1 LDAESRPAWQERTEG
16 FRAFSAAK
24 VDLSW
29 PEEPVSA
36 AHPAAVR
43 GPAASAARSAGRLAA
58 AAGLLLLAVAAG
70 VALSRH
76 PLPLTLV
83 FAFGFGLL
91 GTLALALA
99 RYDTAVAL
107 GIFLLAA
114 VRIEPAPADLIFF
127 VVIAVALVTGRFDL
141 RRAPLTVTLLLGVF
155 LALNMLASVE
165 LIDVGRGVRFFA
177 ITLYLAV
184 FALWLTGYVRSA
196 YTARVVLR
204 AYVAAAVVSAGL
216 AVLALFVAFPGHHVF
231 VLGPRAQGLFKDP
244 NVLGPFLVPAALLV
258 LEETV
263 APRLLRARL
272 VTKAALLSILTVGIL
287 FSFSRAAWLNLV
299 VGAFIMFCV
308 LAMRRG
314 GGRRAVTFVVTA
326 VSAMAVL
333 FAALAVT
340 SSFAFLSERARFQA
354 YDVQR
359 FGAQL
364 SGIELAAKYPLGV
377 GPGQFEEISPI
388 SAHST
393 YVRALSEE
401 GVLGLLVLLALLL
414 LTLGLA
420 GRNAVL
426 GRDTYGIGSAALL
439 AAWCGLLANSVF
451 IDTVHWRHLWLV
463 AALIWAGAARPFAG
477 VPLQSLSS
485 PRSTRSESFGRR

>member
-1 LDAESRPAWQERTEG
+1 
-16 FRAFSAAK
+16 
-24 VDLSW
+24 
-29 PEEPVSA
+29 VSA
-36 AHPAAVR
+36 AHPAAVH
-43 GPAASAARSAGRLAA
+43 GPAASAARSTGRLAA
-58 AAGLLLLAVAAG
+58 AAALLLLAVAAG
-70 VALSRH
+70 VVLSRH
-76 PLPLTLV
+76 PLPLTVVL
-83 FAFGFGLL
+83 AFGFGLL

-99 RYDTAVAL
+99 RYNTAVAL

-114 VRIEPAPADLIFF
+114 VRIEPAPADLILF

-141 RRAPLTVTLLLGVF
+141 RRVPLIVTVLLGVF

-165 LIDVGRGVRFFA
+165 LVDVGRGVTFFA
-177 ITLYLAV
+177 ITLYLVA
-184 FALWLTGYVRSA
+184 FSLWLTSYVRSA

-204 AYVAAAVVSAGL
+204 AYVAAAVVSAAV
-216 AVLALFVAFPGHHVF
+216 AVLALFVAFPGHHLF
-231 VLGPRAQGLFKDP
+231 VNGPRAQGLFKDP
-244 NVLGPFLVPAALLV
+244 NVLGPFLVPAALLL

-272 VTKAALLSILTVGIL
+272 ATKVALISILTVGIL

-299 VGAFIMFCV
+299 VGAFVMFSV
-308 LAMRRG
+308 LALRRG
-314 GGRRAVTFVVTA
+314 GGRRAVTFIVAA
-326 VSAMAVL
+326 VSATAVL

-364 SGIELAAKYPLGV
+364 SGVELATKYPLGI
-377 GPGQFEEISPI
+377 GPGQFEQVSPI

-401 GVLGLLVLLALLL
+401 GVLGLLVFLALLL
-414 LTLGLA
+414 LTLGFA
-420 GRNAVL
+420 SRNAIL

-439 AAWCGLLANSVF
+439 SAWCGVLANSVF
-451 IDTVHWRHLWLV
+451 IDTLHWRHFWLL
-463 AALIWAGAARPFAG
+463 AALIWAGAARPLTPAR
-477 VPLQSLSS
+477 PPSS
-485 PRSTRSESFGRR
+485 RSTTPASFGRR

>member
-1 LDAESRPAWQERTEG
+1 M
-16 FRAFSAAK
+16 
-24 VDLSW
+24 
-29 PEEPVSA
+29 SA
-36 AHPAAVR
+36 AHPAAVH

-58 AAGLLLLAVAAG
+58 AAGLLLFAVATG
-70 VALSRH
+70 VVLSRH

-91 GTLALALA
+91 GALALALA
-99 RYDTAVAL
+99 RYDAAVAL
-107 GIFLLAA
+107 GVFLLAA
-114 VRIEPAPADLIFF
+114 VRIEPAPADLILF

-141 RRAPLTVTLLLGVF
+141 RRVPLIVTVLLSVF

-165 LIDVGRGVRFFA
+165 LIDVGRGVTFFA

-184 FALWLTGYVRSA
+184 FGLWLTAYVRSA
-196 YTARVVLR
+196 RAARVVLR
-204 AYVAAAVVSAGL
+204 AYVAAAVVSAAV
-216 AVLALFVAFPGHHVF
+216 AVLALVVAFPGHDVF
-231 VLGPRAQGLFKDP
+231 VRGPRAQGLFKDP
-244 NVLGPFLVPAALLV
+244 NVLGPFLVPAALLL

-272 VTKAALLSILTVGIL
+272 ATKVALISILTVGIL

-299 VGAFIMFCV
+299 VGAFVMFCV
-308 LAMRRG
+308 LALRRG
-314 GGRRAVTFVVTA
+314 GGRRAMTFLVTA
-326 VSAMAVL
+326 VSATAVL

-340 SSFAFLSERARFQA
+340 SSFAFLSERARFQT

-364 SGIELAAKYPLGV
+364 SGIELAAKYPLGI
-377 GPGQFEEISPI
+377 GPGQFEQISPI

-414 LTLGLA
+414 LTLGFA

-439 AAWCGLLANSVF
+439 SAWCGLLANSVF
-451 IDTVHWRHLWLV
+451 IDTLHWRHLWLL
-463 AALIWAGAARPFAG
+463 AALIWVGAARPFAG
-477 VPLQSLSS
+477 PGPVPARSLSS
-485 PRSTRSESFGRR
+485 PRSTRSASFGRR

>member
-1 LDAESRPAWQERTEG
+1 
-16 FRAFSAAK
+16 
-24 VDLSW
+24 
-29 PEEPVSA
+29 VSA
-36 AHPAAVR
+36 AHPAAVH
-43 GPAASAARSAGRLAA
+43 GPVASAARGAGRPAA

-70 VALSRH
+70 VVLSRH
-76 PLPLTLV
+76 PLPLTVVL
-83 FAFGFGLL
+83 AFGFGLL

-99 RYDTAVAL
+99 RYNTAVAL

-114 VRIEPAPADLIFF
+114 VRIEPAPADLILF

-141 RRAPLTVTLLLGVF
+141 RRVPLIVTVLLGVF

-165 LIDVGRGVRFFA
+165 LIDVGRGAMFFA
-177 ITLYLAV
+177 ITLYLV
-184 FALWLTGYVRSA
+184 LFSLWLTSYVRSA

-204 AYVAAAVVSAGL
+204 AYVAAAVVSAAV
-216 AVLALFVAFPGHHVF
+216 AVLALFVAFPGHSIF
-231 VLGPRAQGLFKDP
+231 VSGPRAQGLFKDP
-244 NVLGPFLVPAALLV
+244 NVLGPFLVPAALLL

-272 VTKAALLSILTVGIL
+272 ATKVALISILTVGIV
-287 FSFSRAAWLNLV
+287 FSFSRAAWLNFV
-299 VGAFIMFCV
+299 VGAFVMFCV
-308 LAMRRG
+308 LALRRG
-314 GGRRAVTFVVTA
+314 GGRRAVSFMVAA
-326 VSAMAVL
+326 VSATAVL

-364 SGIELAAKYPLGV
+364 SGIELAAKYPLGI
-377 GPGQFEEISPI
+377 GPGQFEQVSPI

-401 GVLGLLVLLALLL
+401 GVLGLLVFLALLL
-414 LTLGLA
+414 LTLGFA
-420 GRNAVL
+420 SRNAVL

-439 AAWCGLLANSVF
+439 AAWCGVLANSVF
-451 IDTVHWRHLWLV
+451 IDTLHWRHFWLL
-463 AALIWAGAARPFAG
+463 AALIWAGAARPSTPAH
-477 VPLQSLSS
+477 PSS
-485 PRSTRSESFGRR
+485 SRSTRPGSFGRR

>member
-1 LDAESRPAWQERTEG
+1 
-16 FRAFSAAK
+16 
-24 VDLSW
+24 
-29 PEEPVSA
+29 VSA
-36 AHPAAVR
+36 AHPAAVQ
-43 GPAASAARSAGRLAA
+43 GPAALAARSAGRLAA
-58 AAGLLLLAVAAG
+58 AAGLLVIALAAG
-70 VALSRH
+70 VALSRY
-76 PLPLTLV
+76 PLPLTVVL
-83 FAFGFGLL
+83 AFGFGLL

-99 RYDTAVAL
+99 RYNTAVAL

-114 VRIEPAPADLIFF
+114 VRIEPAPADLILF
-127 VVIAVALVTGRFDL
+127 VVIAVAMVTGRFDL
-141 RRAPLTVTLLLGVF
+141 RRVPLIVTVLLGVF

-165 LIDVGRGVRFFA
+165 LIDVGRGVLFFT

-204 AYVAAAVVSAGL
+204 AYVAAAVLSA
-216 AVLALFVAFPGHHVF
+216 AVAMLALFVAFPGHQIF
-231 VLGPRAQGLFKDP
+231 VSGPRAQGLFKDP
-244 NVLGPFLVPAALLV
+244 NVLGPFLVPAALLL

-263 APRLLRARL
+263 APRLLRSRL
-272 VTKAALLSILTVGIL
+272 LTKLALLSIVTVGVL

-299 VGAFIMFCV
+299 VGGFVMFCV
-308 LAMRRG
+308 LALRRG
-314 GGRRAVTFVVTA
+314 GGRRALTFVVG
-326 VSAMAVL
+326 VISAAAVL

-364 SGIELAAKYPLGV
+364 SGIELAAKYPLGI
-377 GPGQFEEISPI
+377 GPGQFERVSPI

-401 GVLGLLVLLALLL
+401 GVLGLLVVLTLLL
-414 LTLGLA
+414 LTLGFA

-451 IDTVHWRHLWLV
+451 IDTLHWRHLWLL
-463 AALIWAGAARPFAG
+463 AALIWAGAARPLVN
-477 VPLQSLSS
+477 VPAWS
-485 PRSTRSESFGRR
+485 PTGRSTRPASFGRR